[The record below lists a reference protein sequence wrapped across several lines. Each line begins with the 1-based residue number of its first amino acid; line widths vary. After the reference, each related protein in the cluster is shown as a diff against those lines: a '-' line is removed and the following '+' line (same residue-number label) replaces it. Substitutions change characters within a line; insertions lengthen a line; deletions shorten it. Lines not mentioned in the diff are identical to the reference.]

1 MPGISLDAKPRP
13 RPAAMG
19 NHIIAYTT
27 AYTTPVATSPGVAGI
42 RASSSS
48 VHAFATRPSPSTRAR
63 CINAYASGW
72 RRGRN
77 PAVSRAR
84 QLARARRRHFLH
96 PYAPPRTIPP
106 IVSFS
111 RTTPVSSRSRLAR
124 VRTRNTEP
132 RTRTRAPPD
141 GDGAD
146 VLDVRPRRIKRALHR
161 KRSNL
166 PARHNS
172 SGFKQSTDS
181 ERETEIDRPERGE
194 GLEMRR
200 RRLGVDDARR
210 RRRGAREDDDPH
222 HRHLRDKY
230 QNRHETIYVC
240 RPTLRTP

>member
-1 MPGISLDAKPRP
+1 MHQRV
-13 RPAAMG
+13 R
-19 NHIIAYTT
+19 
-27 AYTTPVATSPGVAGI
+27 VRRRREEI
-42 RASSSS
+42 RR
-48 VHAFATRPSPSTRAR
+48 FRRAR
-63 CINAYASGW
+63 QPRARGVDIFPIPT
-72 RRGRN
+72 RRHVQFLRSFLFLVPLPSLRVRDSRAFVRVIRN
-77 PAVSRAR
+77 PARAR
-84 QLARARRRHFLH
+84 
-96 PYAPPRTIPP
+96 
-106 IVSFS
+106 
-111 RTTPVSSRSRLAR
+111 
-124 VRTRNTEP
+124 EP
-132 RTRTRAPPD
+132 ADD

-166 PARHNS
+166 PARHHS

-210 RRRGAREDDDPH
+210 RRRRAREDDDPH